1 MDESDQKLPFEMI
14 VCFMKSAVTTVVMSR
29 PRRQHAAVDVVLSA
43 PEPSRPTVKGEG
55 VVVVVV
61 VVQLP
66 STIAVVTST
75 QLGRLG
81 CVAPRPLHGVST
93 PRIRYKLLGF
103 DVTGTT

>member
-1 MDESDQKLPFEMI
+1 MDESDQKVPFEMI
-14 VCFMKSAVTTVVMSR
+14 VCLMKSAVTRVVMSR
-29 PRRQHAAVDVVLSA
+29 PRRHDAAVELSA
-43 PEPSRPTVKGEG
+43 PEPSTVTGEG
-55 VVVVVV
+55 VVVVV

-81 CVAPRPLHGVST
+81 CVAPGPLHGVST